1 MRTAVDRMLVRSEA
15 AWTPAV
21 EGRVAG
27 AGENPESWLPSAAGL
42 LRDSWSEGGRDCAVA
57 AAAVL
62 EYALDVGERLD
73 PRRPRWVLHLW
84 LAERTLAL
92 RFEDHRLSDDVHHH
106 LAAQTQGRPAD
117 DPVAVAATY
126 PEEPSPRHFEPLR
139 PSHPHAVRLAEGL
152 PAEDLVRPCLL
163 ARLAQSALFRLE
175 SGDMSALEDAG
186 RWADAAFAGVT
197 ADHLEASLV
206 SCTAVHAALARFR
219 DRPSDTR
226 GVRLALRAGRSALRA
241 VEHSRRHGTRPV
253 DDEAASAHLMFSLA
267 LTASLPLNPDEEV
280 VDEAIA
286 QLEAFGACAPPDDNG
301 IYAGNMPALLGAR
314 AVLTGSHA
322 DLRRSDELW
331 AALQR
336 DLPPDH
342 PLLPHI
348 ADKRAAC
355 AKMAK
360 TLQRLPFN
368 GARLLKLVGPVLG
381 PLLSGVQ
388 LPPVR
393 MYAPPGRPGVRSPGP
408 GPEDFAPFTGVP
420 RPASADA
427 GPGRTG
433 ASTVEWPPGPP
444 ADPGPAQPASAA
456 DLDGLPPEA
465 VAVRGALLG
474 AGVSDPRRLALAV
487 DQLKAVLAGPLPDGR
502 RGFVAS
508 VLVQLLAAQYTF
520 SEDLEDLERVVRCGD
535 EQLALL
541 PPTSSRYVDLLCA
554 VEMHRHAHGTLHQ
567 DEATIARACDALA
580 WAVARMPE
588 MSASWLG
595 CVIPYAHALATVSL
609 LRRDVTGT
617 QEAVRLVELA
627 ARSLEALPGRP
638 EYSPELAELREQL
651 RPALAT
657 VAELVRRAHDDVTW
671 HRYGKEEPVSWEPAA
686 NRVLPPRARFENA
699 RTALGE
705 AVERR
710 DWALA
715 TDAAEAALE
724 ALPLMVSQALHRDDR
739 QAVLRTALLGRR
751 HPAPAGTRRTADL
764 PDRLTGTSL
773 ARTACAVAL
782 AAGRTEQAAALLE
795 QGRAVLMGQDL
806 QARSDVSDLAAVHPR
821 AAREF
826 TALAR
831 RLRETETSGAPD
843 GGPGSRQR
851 HAAGAADGP
860 GEAARIREQHAVAEE
875 WRRLLARIRGLDGF
889 EHFLLPPS
897 AEQMR
902 REAEEGPIVLINIDR
917 LRSDALVV
925 TAEDIKLVQLDA
937 TEGRL
942 AHTARQFLT
951 AVSAAAGESRAR
963 RKEASETVF
972 DTLEWLW
979 DSIAEPVLE
988 AAGLTRP
995 IPEGSPHGA
1004 APRLWW
1010 SASGPLAHLPLH
1022 AAGHHRV
1029 ASRGDGRSVLDRVA
1043 SSYTPS
1049 IRALRHARQAP
1060 KAGRGAGPFLAVRR
1074 PTGADG
1080 REGASVAEVAAMA
1093 RTLGGLRTVQGAD
1106 ATVGRV
1112 LTELS
1117 SAATVHFAC
1126 HGLSDAEDPSRS
1138 HLELADGRL
1147 GVLDVAR
1154 RHLPHAQL
1162 AVLLACHTTRTD
1174 RLPDE
1179 AVHLTSAFQTAGY
1192 PQVVG
1197 SLWEATDLVSV
1208 RLTERLYRALRTYG
1222 GGLDVTDT
1230 ARAVH
1235 GIVRELRARH
1245 AGSPRVWAPYVH
1257 TGR

>member
-1 MRTAVDRMLVRSEA
+1 MSGIRTAVDTTLLRSDA
-15 AWTPAV
+15 VWTPAV
-21 EGRVAG
+21 ERWVAD
-27 AGENPESWLPSAAGL
+27 AGEDPESWLASAAGL
-42 LRDSWSEGGRDCAVA
+42 LRASWTEGGRDCALA

-62 EYALDVGERLD
+62 EYALDVGERRD
-73 PRRPRWVLHLW
+73 PRRPRWGLHLG

-92 RFEDHRLSDDVHHH
+92 RFDDHRLSGDVHHH

-126 PEEPSPRHFEPLR
+126 PEEPSPRHFEAPR
-139 PSHPHAVRLAEGL
+139 PSHRHAVRLAEGL

-175 SGDMSALEDAG
+175 SGDKDALEDAG
-186 RWADAAFAGVT
+186 RWADAAFAGITV
-197 ADHLEASLV
+197 DHLEAWLV

-226 GVRLALRAGRSALRA
+226 GVKQALRAGRSALRA
-241 VEHSRRHGTRPV
+241 VEHVRRHGTRPV
-253 DDEAASAHLMFSLA
+253 VDEAASAHLVFSLA
-267 LTASLPLNPDEEV
+267 LTASLPLDPAEEV

-286 QLEAFGACAPPDDNG
+286 QLEAFRACAPPDDNG
-301 IYAGNMPALLGAR
+301 IYAGNMPALLGVR
-314 AVLTGSHA
+314 ALLTGSPA

-348 ADKRAAC
+348 VDKRAAC
-355 AKMAK
+355 AELAK
-360 TLQRLPFN
+360 TLRLLPVG
-368 GARLLKLVGPVLG
+368 GARLLKAVGPMAG

-393 MYAPPGRPGVRSPGP
+393 MYVPPGRPGTRSPGP
-408 GPEDFAPFTGVP
+408 GPEEFAAFTGVA
-420 RPASADA
+420 RSASADA
-427 GPGRTG
+427 GPGRTRT
-433 ASTVEWPPGPP
+433 ATTAWPPGPP
-444 ADPGPAQPASAA
+444 AAAGPAQPPSAA
-456 DLDGLPPEA
+456 DQEGLPPDA
-465 VAVRGALLG
+465 AAMRDALLG
-474 AGVSDPRRLALAV
+474 AGAGDPRRLALAV
-487 DQLKAVLAGPLPDGR
+487 DQLKDMLAGPLPDGR
-502 RGFVAS
+502 RGFCAA
-508 VLVQLLAAQYTF
+508 VLVQLMVAQYTF
-520 SEDLEDLERVVRCGD
+520 SEDLEDLERAVRRGD

-541 PPTSSRYVDLLCA
+541 SPTSPRYVELLCC
-554 VEMHRHAHGTLHQ
+554 VEMHRHAHGALHQ
-567 DEATIARACDALA
+567 DEATISRARDALA
-580 WAVARMPE
+580 WAVGRTPE
-588 MSASWLG
+588 ESLGRIG
-595 CVIPYAHALATVSL
+595 CVIPYAHALASVSL
-609 LRRDVTGT
+609 LRRDAAGT
-617 QEAVRLVELA
+617 QEAVRLVGQA
-627 ARSLEALPGRP
+627 ARSLEALADGPQH
-638 EYSPELAELREQL
+638 SPEAAEARERL

-657 VAELVRRAHDDVTW
+657 VADLVRRAHDEVTW
-671 HRYGKEEPVSWEPAA
+671 HRYGDDEPLSWNQAA
-686 NRVLPPRARFENA
+686 HRVLPPRARFENA
-699 RTALGE
+699 RTALDE
-705 AVERR
+705 AVQRR
-710 DWALA
+710 DWTLA
-715 TDAAEAALE
+715 TEAADAALE

-751 HPAPAGTRRTADL
+751 YPDPARSRRSADL
-764 PDRLTGTSL
+764 PDPLAGTSL

-806 QARSDVSDLAAVHPR
+806 QARSDVSDLEALHPG

-831 RLRETETSGAPD
+831 RLRETEPEPETADAPD
-843 GGPGSRQR
+843 R
-851 HAAGAADGP
+851 P
-860 GEAARIREQHAVAEE
+860 GEAARIGEQHEVAGD
-875 WRRLLARIRGLDGF
+875 WQRLLARIREYEGF
-889 EHFLLPPS
+889 ERFLLPPS

-902 REAEEGPIVLINIDR
+902 REAEEGPIVLVNIDR

-925 TAEDIKLVQLDA
+925 TAEDIKPVPLDV

-942 AHTARQFLT
+942 THTARQFLA
-951 AVSAAAGESRAR
+951 AVSVGGGAPRAR
-963 RKEASETVF
+963 RTEAAETVF

-979 DSIAEPVLE
+979 DAIAEPVLE

-995 IPEGSPHGA
+995 IPEDGPPGA
-1004 APRLWW
+1004 VPRLWW
-1010 SASGPLAHLPLH
+1010 SPSGPLAHLPLH
-1022 AAGHHRV
+1022 AAGRHRTPDLG
-1029 ASRGDGRSVLDRVA
+1029 RGRSVLDRVA

-1049 IRALRHARQAP
+1049 IRALRHARQASA
-1060 KAGRGAGPFLAVRR
+1060 AGRTDGPFLAVRR

-1080 REGASVAEVAAMA
+1080 QDGASVAEVAAMA
-1093 RTLGGLRTVQGAD
+1093 RTLSGLRTVQGAD

-1117 SAATVHFAC
+1117 SAAAVHFAC
-1126 HGLSDAEDPSRS
+1126 HGLSDPEDPSRS
-1138 HLELADGRL
+1138 HLELADGPL

-1179 AVHLTSAFQTAGY
+1179 AVHLASAFQTAGY

-1197 SLWEATDLVSV
+1197 ALWEATDLVSV
-1208 RLTERLYRALRTYG
+1208 RLTELLYPALRTYG
-1222 GGLDVTDT
+1222 RGLDVTDT

-1235 GIVRELRARH
+1235 RIVRKLRAQH
-1245 AGSPRVWAPYVH
+1245 PGAPRVWAPYVH